1 MSNHFHEFVSLAL
14 IHLLAV
20 IAPGPDFAVTVRQS
34 VRHGRWAGVQVAIGI
49 GAGISVH
56 VLYTLLGVGALLH
69 ANALLMTATRMLGA
83 SYLLYLV
90 FSFLRGAGRSSSA
103 GKLEGTGTASA
114 LGWRRSFLLGFVTN
128 ATNPKATLFF
138 LAIFTTVVSAG
149 TPLKVQVLYG
159 IWMCL
164 VNASWFVLVSVLFTQ
179 QAVRDR
185 FLRMGGWLEGMMALV
200 FLVFAGRLLWE
211 VASNLPLL
219 VGE

>member
-1 MSNHFHEFVSLAL
+1 MSDHFHEFVSLAL

-69 ANALLMTATRMLGA
+69 ANALLMTVTRILGA
-83 SYLLYLV
+83 TYLLYLV
-90 FSFLRGAGRSSSA
+90 YSFLRSAGRSSST
-103 GKLEGTGTASA
+103 GKLDDAGNPAA
-114 LGWRRSFLLGFVTN
+114 LGWRRSFLLGFITN

-138 LAIFTTVVSAG
+138 LSIFTTVVSAG

-164 VNASWFVLVSVLFTQ
+164 VNAGWFVLVSVLFTQ

-185 FLRMGGWLEGMMALV
+185 FLRMGGWLEGAMAMV
-200 FLVFAGRLLWE
+200 FLGFAGRLLWE
-211 VASNLPLL
+211 VASSLPLFL
-219 VGE
+219 DQ

>member
-1 MSNHFHEFVSLAL
+1 MGDYSNEFISLAI

-34 VRHGRWAGVQVAIGI
+34 IRHGRWAGIQVAIGI

-69 ANALLMTATRMLGA
+69 ANALLMIATKILGA
-83 SYLLYLV
+83 TYLLYLAL
-90 FSFLRGAGRSSSA
+90 SFLRNAGRSNPA
-103 GKLEGTGTASA
+103 EDINDGEAASA
-114 LGWRRSFLLGFVTN
+114 LGWRRSFLLGFITN

-138 LAIFTTVVSAG
+138 LAIFTTVVSAA

-164 VNASWFVLVSVLFTQ
+164 VNAGWFVLVSVLFTQ
-179 QAVRDR
+179 QVVRDR
-185 FLRMGGWLEGMMALV
+185 FLRMGGWLEGGMALV
-200 FLVFAGRLLWE
+200 FLVFAGRLFWE
-211 VASNLPLL
+211 VASSYPLFT
-219 VGE
+219 GQ